1 MKILSGDNPENL
13 KKVVELLRCGNVV
26 ALPTETVY
34 GLAGDAL
41 CPKAVGLIF
50 EIKKRPA
57 NDPLIVH
64 VPSFEEI
71 ERVAYV
77 PSLLTK
83 LAEAFWPG
91 PLTVILRKK
100 ACVPDLVTSGL
111 PSIAVRIPAHPLFR
125 KILKSV
131 NRPLAAPSANPFGYV
146 SPTRAEHVVS
156 SFGETCPCV
165 LDGGPTDYG
174 IESTILSLV
183 TPSDPMVLRPGPLS
197 TEDLSGILDCPLTV
211 RTVSADPN
219 SPVTPGS
226 FPSHYSPQTPL
237 QLHEDLESMHRE
249 INRKGS
255 FENTGIILFK
265 KPPCNERW
273 PTEAKL
279 LWLSEHGNLGEAASR
294 LYRILRMLDTDPSL
308 EVIHCEASPDT
319 GIGIAINDRL
329 RRAATAS

>member
-1 MKILSGDNPENL
+1 LKILSGDNPENL
-13 KKVVELLRCGNVV
+13 KKVVELLRGGNVV

-34 GLAGDAL
+34 GLAADAL

-50 EIKKRPA
+50 EIKKRPT

-71 ERVAYV
+71 ERVAFV
-77 PSLLTK
+77 PSLLGK

-91 PLTVILRKK
+91 PLTVVLRKK

-111 PSIAVRIPAHPLFR
+111 SSIAVRIPAHPLFR
-125 KILKSV
+125 QILKSV
-131 NRPLAAPSANPFGYV
+131 NRPLAAPSANPFGYL

-183 TPSDPMVLRPGPLS
+183 TPTDPIILRPGPLS
-197 TEDLSGILDCPLTV
+197 AEDLSEILGSPLTL
-211 RTVSADPN
+211 RAMPADLN
-219 SPVTPGS
+219 IPVTPGS
-226 FPSHYSPQTPL
+226 FSRHYSPKTPM
-237 QLHEDLESMHRE
+237 QLHKDLKSMHRE

-255 FENTGIILFK
+255 LQNTGIVLFK
-265 KPPCNERW
+265 RPSCNKRW

-279 LWLSEHGNLGEAASR
+279 LWLSEHGNLSEAASR
-294 LYRILRMLDTDPSL
+294 LYEILRTLDTDPLL
-308 EVIHCEASPDT
+308 EIIHCEASPDT

-329 RRAATAS
+329 RRATAQS